1 MRSASVLILLSLSLH
16 VASARAADI
25 LLAAGVTVEPGQSAV
40 VAMSLSAAAPLGGV
54 FVTLSSSDPSKA
66 TVSPQSLYVPA
77 GATNPLAQARVTG
90 VAFGTTVI
98 GATAPGYTAATQ
110 TVRVAA
116 LLFGPSSQGIM
127 RGTTQNVML
136 TLASPTPAA
145 IAISVVSDNPAVA
158 AVPPYVTIPAN
169 ANAAIVPITGVN
181 AGSAVIR
188 AGALPEIF
196 EHIVNVTVVA
206 PAAITLSGA
215 GTVPVLQSAPLVIAL
230 GAPAPAGG
238 AVVTLSIDNPVNVAV
253 SPTSLYIPAGATTP
267 AVQPQVTG
275 LEIGSAVVSAAASG
289 YVTATRTVFVT
300 ATITMYPQPLYIPT
314 GGMRLLSMV
323 LSAAAPSPGPI
334 TGDRGSNGWVS
345 GLEVQLNSSD
355 PRVAAVQP
363 SVLFYPDGSQITTVV
378 VQVSGL
384 SPGTATIRA
393 ASPPYIP
400 ETSVTV
406 FVTSSGAGV
415 ATSIS
420 AAGGTP
426 QSAIANTPFGAPLS
440 ALVRD
445 ASGNPVT
452 GVIVTFTAPSAGPTA
467 TFAGG
472 INTAVTN
479 ASGIATSP
487 TLTAG
492 IATGTYAITA
502 SVPGVAAPALFTLTN
517 TPAASGAIVLSGDL
531 SIGTSLTA
539 SLTLSL
545 TTPAPAGGVTVT
557 LASSDSSKVQ
567 VTPAV
572 VLIPPGSTVPAAQ
585 PQIFGVNFGSAVI
598 TASSPTYASA
608 SQLVRVGA
616 TLTFMPPA
624 LTINGFVQQSITL
637 MLSSP
642 APSTGL
648 TVSLAS
654 SNPAVA
660 TVPASVT
667 FSPNST
673 AVAVTITGVASGTAA
688 ITANAAVPNVPAT
701 NAAISVSGGAGITL
715 ASGVTVAPGQSAGLA
730 LSLASAAPPGGVFI
744 NLFSSDP
751 GKVSVRPSSLF
762 VTSGMTAP
770 SSPPQVTGVDYG
782 TATITAT
789 AQGYTP
795 GTQTVRVAA
804 TLFGPAG
811 ETIQKG
817 VTMNVTLTIAS
828 PTPAPIAIAL
838 TSDNPAVASVPA
850 SATIPANGTT
860 VVVPI
865 TGQNAGS
872 TVIRASAPP
881 NILEHAVQVS
891 VVAPAV
897 ITLSSSGSVPV
908 SQSAAFPVTLGAPAG
923 PGGVVVTLA
932 SDNPFSVSVAPTS
945 VFVPP
950 GATAPSAQPQITGA
964 NIGSATITAS
974 APGYLNASRH
984 VLVTATI
991 TMSPQTLYI
1000 TPGGMRLL
1008 SMILS
1013 AAAPS
1018 IDAPISGDRGK
1029 NGWVNGL
1036 EVQLTSS
1043 DPRIATLQPSVLFY
1057 PDGSQITTVV
1067 VVVSGLAPGTAVIR
1081 AVSPPYIPEAI
1092 ATVIVQ

>member
-1 MRSASVLILLSLSLH
+1 
-16 VASARAADI
+16 
-25 LLAAGVTVEPGQSAV
+25 
-40 VAMSLSAAAPLGGV
+40 
-54 FVTLSSSDPSKA
+54 
-66 TVSPQSLYVPA
+66 
-77 GATNPLAQARVTG
+77 
-90 VAFGTTVI
+90 
-98 GATAPGYTAATQ
+98 
-110 TVRVAA
+110 
-116 LLFGPSSQGIM
+116 
-127 RGTTQNVML
+127 
-136 TLASPTPAA
+136 
-145 IAISVVSDNPAVA
+145 
-158 AVPPYVTIPAN
+158 
-169 ANAAIVPITGVN
+169 
-181 AGSAVIR
+181 
-188 AGALPEIF
+188 
-196 EHIVNVTVVA
+196 
-206 PAAITLSGA
+206 
-215 GTVPVLQSAPLVIAL
+215 
-230 GAPAPAGG
+230 
-238 AVVTLSIDNPVNVAV
+238 
-253 SPTSLYIPAGATTP
+253 
-267 AVQPQVTG
+267 
-275 LEIGSAVVSAAASG
+275 
-289 YVTATRTVFVT
+289 
-300 ATITMYPQPLYIPT
+300 
-314 GGMRLLSMV
+314 
-323 LSAAAPSPGPI
+323 
-334 TGDRGSNGWVS
+334 
-345 GLEVQLNSSD
+345 
-355 PRVAAVQP
+355 
-363 SVLFYPDGSQITTVV
+363 
-378 VQVSGL
+378 
-384 SPGTATIRA
+384 
-393 ASPPYIP
+393 
-400 ETSVTV
+400 
-406 FVTSSGAGV
+406 
-415 ATSIS
+415 
-420 AAGGTP
+420 
-426 QSAIANTPFGAPLS
+426 
-440 ALVRD
+440 
-445 ASGNPVT
+445 
-452 GVIVTFTAPSAGPTA
+452 
-467 TFAGG
+467 
-472 INTAVTN
+472 
-479 ASGIATSP
+479 
-487 TLTAG
+487 
-492 IATGTYAITA
+492 
-502 SVPGVAAPALFTLTN
+502 
-517 TPAASGAIVLSGDL
+517 
-531 SIGTSLTA
+531 
-539 SLTLSL
+539 
-545 TTPAPAGGVTVT
+545 
-557 LASSDSSKVQ
+557 
-567 VTPAV
+567 
-572 VLIPPGSTVPAAQ
+572 
-585 PQIFGVNFGSAVI
+585 
-598 TASSPTYASA
+598 
-608 SQLVRVGA
+608 
-616 TLTFMPPA
+616 
-624 LTINGFVQQSITL
+624 
-637 MLSSP
+637 
-642 APSTGL
+642 
-648 TVSLAS
+648 
-654 SNPAVA
+654 
-660 TVPASVT
+660 
-667 FSPNST
+667 
-673 AVAVTITGVASGTAA
+673 
-688 ITANAAVPNVPAT
+688 
-701 NAAISVSGGAGITL
+701 
-715 ASGVTVAPGQSAGLA
+715 
-730 LSLASAAPPGGVFI
+730 
-744 NLFSSDP
+744 
-751 GKVSVRPSSLF
+751 
-762 VTSGMTAP
+762 MTAP